1 MRLFCN
7 AVYTQ
12 QKTHM
17 LLMHTDKYQC
27 CVTSSVCISLFWSII
42 LSVVGNTNSM
52 WILYL
57 VSSWPIFT
65 YTHYYCI
72 WYSQNTTAN
81 SHVGLKLRREA
92 NRRAR
97 EKNLRLH
104 TSNKLFSHV
113 ASAVTP
119 TPCCL
124 RLPIWFQLDYIFTY
138 NLLLKKNGVRRKTL
152 MKWIQRTR

>member
-1 MRLFCN
+1 MLCTHSKRLTCCWCTPTNIN
-7 AVYTQ
+7 AASLLLFVYP
-12 QKTHM
+12 
-17 LLMHTDKYQC
+17 
-27 CVTSSVCISLFWSII
+27 SSASII

-124 RLPIWFQLDYIFTY
+124 RVPIWFQIDYIFTC